1 MARFASPTTASSR
14 ACVYGW
20 IEPFYE
26 KTGAA
31 IEPGHIWCDQPIYL
45 PPRHALKIER
55 VSPHDDRDLDFRVG
69 GRTAD
74 TFDHPPVRSL
84 RLESSEA
91 AVVAKAKKDRP
102 VVILGGTSATDLRPQ
117 SSNVAD
123 VVMVVPV
130 YGADQYDEHTRRRIS
145 YYEFTNVFYLPAH
158 GAPPFDDGFAR
169 LDQVQP
175 VPQSHL
181 SRHRGLKLS
190 SDALDALIEWFV
202 YCTTDRIPDD
212 SVILD
217 YRREML
223 ADRGLGAVG
232 ETGGC

>member
-1 MARFASPTTASSR
+1 
-14 ACVYGW
+14 VHGW

-26 KTGAA
+26 AASPA

-45 PPRHALKIER
+45 PPRHGLKIER
-55 VSPHDDRDLDFRVG
+55 VDPQDDSTLDLTVC

-74 TFDHPPVRSL
+74 TFNHPPIHSL
-84 RLESSEA
+84 KLQSSEA

-102 VVILGGTSATDLRPQ
+102 VVVLGGTSATDLRPT

-130 YGADQYDEHTRRRIS
+130 YGADQYDEHTRKRVS
-145 YYEFTNVFYLPAH
+145 HYEFTNVFYLPAH
-158 GAPPFDDGFAR
+158 QAPTFDEGFAR
-169 LDQVQP
+169 LDHVQP
-175 VPQSHL
+175 VAQSHL
-181 SRHRGLKLS
+181 TRHRGLKLT
-190 SDALDALIEWFV
+190 SDALDALVEWFMAFA
-202 YCTTDRIPDD
+202 TTRIPDD

-223 ADRGLGAVG
+223 AG
-232 ETGGC
+232 E